1 MFTKMITTAVAALA
15 VLGTALVGL
24 ALPANAASATT
35 AAAALRTPGPD
46 VTVMVCIA
54 ECVNAGFSIG
64 GLENSYQCYCS
75 N

>member
-1 MFTKMITTAVAALA
+1 MFTKMITTAV
-15 VLGTALVGL
+15 
-24 ALPANAASATT
+24 
-35 AAAALRTPGPD
+35 AALRTPGPD

-64 GLENSYQCYCS
+64 GLEDGFQCHCG